1 VVGMV
6 FASFSFRLKV
16 EVEALNMV
24 EALGAYGRHRT
35 VSILK
40 PRPDGRGYRVV
51 IAPAVSGQAVAY
63 GYMKTLV
70 ELADK
75 LGLPVCDEC
84 KNYAARGGFTKHGT
98 AKESDM
104 EELFKK
110 YGVSGSNDLKELALI
125 SECIVEDLTG
135 FMVPNVGIRR
145 TSPVQFSY
153 MVPDVESS
161 DVAIDP
167 QFHVRAPMP
176 GQSPQPFQVE
186 AGTAVYTLSVFID
199 CDKIGTTS
207 DGKPVNDREERVKA
221 ALLGL
226 SVLLEGLAFGAK
238 KARYL
243 PVYEVSGA
251 VAAVSSPLPFV
262 VSPARVTKSSNY
274 IKDTI
279 DRAAKYAELLRDLG
293 EHVDI
298 VYFDNEGLL
307 PEAPSGVEKVNSLSE
322 LVGEVKRLVLEALQ
336 KGGR

>member
-1 VVGMV
+1 
-6 FASFSFRLKV
+6 
-16 EVEALNMV
+16 V

-75 LGLPVCDEC
+75 LGLPMCDEC
-84 KNYAARGGFTKHGT
+84 KNYAVRGGFTKHGT
-98 AKESDM
+98 SKEKGLT
-104 EELFKK
+104 EL
-110 YGVSGSNDLKELALI
+110 ELIERCL
-125 SECIVEDLTG
+125 VEDLTG
-135 FMVPNVGIRR
+135 FLVPEAGIRR

-186 AGTAVYTLSVFID
+186 AGTAVYTLSAFVD

-207 DGKPVNDREERVKA
+207 DGKPVNDREKRVEA
-221 ALLGL
+221 AFLGL
-226 SVLLEGLAFGAK
+226 AVLLEGLAFGAK
-238 KARYL
+238 KARYF
-243 PVYEVSGA
+243 PVCEVSGA
-251 VAAVSSPLPFV
+251 VAAVSRPLPFV
-262 VSPARVTKSSNY
+262 VSPARVTRSSNY

-279 DRAAKYAELLRDLG
+279 DRAAKYAELLRDLQ
-293 EHVDI
+293 ERVDI
-298 VYFDNEGLL
+298 VCFDKEGLL
-307 PEAPSGVEKVNSLSE
+307 PEAPSGVKKVNSLPE
-322 LVGEVKRLVLEALQ
+322 LVDEVKRLVLEVPR
-336 KGGR
+336 KGGK

>member
-1 VVGMV
+1 MV
-6 FASFSFRLKV
+6 FASFSFRLRV

-51 IAPAVSGQAVAY
+51 IAPAVSGQAIAH

-70 ELADK
+70 ALADK
-75 LGLPVCDEC
+75 LRLPVCDEC
-84 KNYAARGGFTKHGT
+84 RNYAVRGGFTKHGT
-98 AKESDM
+98 S
-104 EELFKK
+104 EEAGLT
-110 YGVSGSNDLKELALI
+110 ELALI
-125 SECIVEDLTG
+125 ENCLVEDLTG
-135 FMVPNVGIRR
+135 FMVPKAGIRR
-145 TSPVQFSY
+145 TSLVQFSY

-186 AGTAVYTLSVFID
+186 AGTAVYTLSAFVD
-199 CDKIGTTS
+199 CGRIGVTS
-207 DGKPVNDREERVKA
+207 ESNVVRDREKRVEA
-221 ALLGL
+221 AFLGL
-226 SVLLEGLAFGAK
+226 AALLEGLAFGAK

-251 VAAVSSPLPFV
+251 VAAVSSPLPFM
-262 VSPARVTKSSNY
+262 VSPARVTRSSNY

-279 DRAAKYAELLRDLG
+279 DRAARFAELLKDLQ
-293 EHVDI
+293 ERVDI
-298 VYFDNEGLL
+298 VYFDKEGLL
-307 PEAPSGVEKVNSLSE
+307 PEAPSGVKKVNSLPE
-322 LVGEVKRLVLEALQ
+322 LVDEVKRLVLEALR
-336 KGGR
+336 KGGK

>member
-1 VVGMV
+1 MV
-6 FASFSFRLKV
+6 FASFSFRLRV

-70 ELADK
+70 ALADK
-75 LGLPVCDEC
+75 LNLPVCDEC
-84 KNYAARGGFTKHGT
+84 KNYATRGGFTKHGT
-98 AKESDM
+98 S
-104 EELFKK
+104 EEKTLREI
-110 YGVSGSNDLKELALI
+110 DLI
-125 SECIVEDLTG
+125 SSCVVEDLTG
-135 FMVPNVGIRR
+135 FMVPASGIRR

-176 GQSPQPFQVE
+176 GQAPQPFQVE
-186 AGTAVYTLSVFID
+186 AGTAVYTLSAFID
-199 CDKIGTTS
+199 CEKIGVTS
-207 DGKPVNDREERVKA
+207 DGQVVSDRNKRVEA

-226 SVLLEGLAFGAK
+226 SVLLEGLVFGAK

-243 PVYEVSGA
+243 PVYEVTGA
-251 VAAVSSPLPFV
+251 IAAVSSPLPFV
-262 VSPARVTKSSNY
+262 VSPARVARGSNY
-274 IKDTI
+274 LQDTI
-279 DRAAKYAELLRDLG
+279 ERAARYSQLLGDLN
-293 EHVDI
+293 ERVDI
-298 VYFDNEGLL
+298 VYFDKEGLFQ
-307 PEAPSGVEKVNSLSE
+307 EAPSGVRKVNTLPE
-322 LVGEVKRLVLEALQ
+322 LVEEVKNLVLGALQ
-336 KGGR
+336 KGGK

>member
-1 VVGMV
+1 MV
-6 FASFSFRLKV
+6 FASFSFRLRV

-40 PRPDGRGYRVV
+40 PRLDGKGYRVV

-70 ELADK
+70 ALADQMK
-75 LGLPVCDEC
+75 LPVCDEC
-84 KNYAARGGFTKHGT
+84 RNYATRGGFTKHGT
-98 AKESDM
+98 AKEA
-104 EELFKK
+104 ELKSLFAK
-110 YGVSGSNDLKELALI
+110 YGASENNELKEFALI
-125 SECIVEDLTG
+125 SECVVEDLSG
-135 FMVPNVGIRR
+135 FMIPDIGIRR

-161 DVAIDP
+161 DAAIDP

-186 AGTAVYTLSVFID
+186 AGTAVYTLSAFID
-199 CDKIGTTS
+199 VDKIGRTS
-207 DGKPVNDREERVKA
+207 SGRVVGDRFKRIEVS
-221 ALLGL
+221 LLGL

-251 VAAVSSPLPFV
+251 VAAVSNPLPFM
-262 VSPARVTKSSNY
+262 VSPARVTKEKNY
-274 IKDTI
+274 IEDTI
-279 DRAAKYAELLRDLG
+279 NRAAKYSQLLGGVG
-293 EHVDI
+293 ESVNI
-298 VYFDNEGLL
+298 VYFDKEGLYSGTAVNVARADSL
-307 PEAPSGVEKVNSLSE
+307 PELIEKVKE
-322 LVGEVKRLVLEALQ
+322 LVKAL
-336 KGGR
+336 

>member
-1 VVGMV
+1 MVGMV
-6 FASFSFRLKV
+6 FASFSFRLRV

-70 ELADK
+70 ALADQMK
-75 LGLPVCDEC
+75 LPVCDEC
-84 KNYAARGGFTKHGT
+84 RNYVTRGGFTKHGT
-98 AKESDM
+98 AKED
-104 EELFKK
+104 ELKGLFAK
-110 YGVSGSNDLKELALI
+110 YGASESNELKELALI
-125 SECIVEDLTG
+125 SECVVEDLSG
-135 FMVPNVGIRR
+135 FMIPDIGIRR

-153 MVPDVESS
+153 MIPDVESS

-186 AGTAVYTLSVFID
+186 AGTAVYTLSAFID
-199 CDKIGTTS
+199 VDKIGRTS
-207 DGKPVNDREERVKA
+207 TGKVVGDRPKRIEA

-226 SVLLEGLAFGAK
+226 SALLEGLAFGAK

-251 VAAVSSPLPFV
+251 VAAVSNLLPFM
-262 VSPARVTKSSNY
+262 VSPARVAKEKNY
-274 IKDTI
+274 IEDTVK
-279 DRAAKYAELLRDLG
+279 RGAKYLQLLGGVG
-293 EHVDI
+293 ERVYI
-298 VYFDNEGLL
+298 VYFDKEGLYSGTAANVARADSL
-307 PEAPSGVEKVNSLSE
+307 PELIEKVKE
-322 LVGEVKRLVLEALQ
+322 LVKAL
-336 KGGR
+336 

>member
-84 KNYAARGGFTKHGT
+84 KNYAVRGGFTKHGT
-98 AKESDM
+98 SKEKGLT
-104 EELFKK
+104 EL
-110 YGVSGSNDLKELALI
+110 ELIERCL
-125 SECIVEDLTG
+125 VEDLTG
-135 FMVPNVGIRR
+135 FLVPEAGIRR

-186 AGTAVYTLSVFID
+186 AGTAVYTLSAFVD
-199 CDKIGTTS
+199 CGRIGMTS
-207 DGKPVNDREERVKA
+207 DGKPVSDREKRVKA
-221 ALLGL
+221 ALHGL
-226 SVLLEGLAFGAK
+226 AVLLEGLAFGAK

-243 PVYEVSGA
+243 PVFEVSGA

-262 VSPARVTKSSNY
+262 VSPARVTRSSNY

-293 EHVDI
+293 ERVDI

-307 PEAPSGVEKVNSLSE
+307 PEAPSSVKKVDSLSE

>member
-1 VVGMV
+1 MV
-6 FASFSFRLKV
+6 FASFSFRLRV

-51 IAPAVSGQAVAY
+51 IAPAVSGQAIAY

-70 ELADK
+70 ALADK
-75 LGLPVCDEC
+75 LGLPVCNEC
-84 KNYAARGGFTKHGT
+84 RNYATLGGFTKHGT
-98 AKESDM
+98 S
-104 EELFKK
+104 EEKGLT
-110 YGVSGSNDLKELALI
+110 EHALVAN
-125 SECIVEDLTG
+125 CLVEDLTG
-135 FMVPNVGIRR
+135 FMVPAAGIRR

-207 DGKPVNDREERVKA
+207 DGKPVNDRGKRVEA

-251 VAAVSSPLPFV
+251 VAAVSRPLPFV
-262 VSPARVTKSSNY
+262 VSPARVTKNSNY
-274 IKDTI
+274 IRDTI
-279 DRAAKYAELLRDLG
+279 DRAAKYTELLRDLK
-293 EHVDI
+293 ERVDI
-298 VYFDNEGLL
+298 VYFDKEGLL
-307 PEAPSGVEKVNSLSE
+307 PEAPSGVKKVNSLPE
-322 LVGEVKRLVLEALQ
+322 LVDEVKRLVLEASQ

>member
-1 VVGMV
+1 MV
-6 FASFSFRLKV
+6 FASFSFRLRV

-84 KNYAARGGFTKHGT
+84 KSYAARGGFTKHGT
-98 AKESDM
+98 SKE
-104 EELFKK
+104 
-110 YGVSGSNDLKELALI
+110 KELTELKLI
-125 SECIVEDLTG
+125 ERCLVEDLTG
-135 FMVPNVGIRR
+135 FLVPEAGIRR

-186 AGTAVYTLSVFID
+186 AGTAVYTLGAFVD
-199 CDKIGTTS
+199 CGRIGVTS
-207 DGKPVNDREERVKA
+207 DGNVVSGREKRVEA

-226 SVLLEGLAFGAK
+226 AVLLEGLAFGAK

-243 PVYEVSGA
+243 PVFEVSGA

-262 VSPARVTKSSNY
+262 VSPARVTRSTNY

-279 DRAAKYAELLRDLG
+279 ERAAKYRELLSSLG
-293 EHVDI
+293 ESVSI
-298 VYFDNEGLL
+298 VYFDKEGLL
-307 PEAPSGVEKVNSLSE
+307 PANPAGVEKVNSLSE
-322 LVGEVKRLVLEALQ
+322 LVEKVKNLVLEALG
-336 KGGR
+336 KGGG

>member
-1 VVGMV
+1 MV
-6 FASFSFRLKV
+6 FASFSFRLRV

-40 PRPDGRGYRVV
+40 PRPDGRGCRMV

-70 ELADK
+70 ALADQMK
-75 LGLPVCDEC
+75 LPVCDEC
-84 KNYAARGGFTKHGT
+84 KNYATRGGFTKHGT
-98 AKESDM
+98 ANKD
-104 EELFKK
+104 ELEGLFAK
-110 YGVSGSNDLKELALI
+110 YRASKNAELKEFALI
-125 SECIVEDLTG
+125 SECVVEDLTG
-135 FMVPNVGIRR
+135 FMVPDVGIRR

-153 MVPDVESS
+153 MIPDVESS

-186 AGTAVYTLSVFID
+186 ASTAVYTLSAFID
-199 CDKIGTTS
+199 VDKIGRTS
-207 DGKPVNDREERVKA
+207 AGKDVGDRTQRIEA

-251 VAAVSSPLPFV
+251 VAAVSHPLPFM
-262 VSPARVTKSSNY
+262 VSPARVAKEKNY
-274 IKDTI
+274 IEDTI
-279 DRAAKYAELLRDLG
+279 KRAAKYSQLLRGVG
-293 EHVDI
+293 ESVSV
-298 VYFDNEGLL
+298 VYFDKEGLY
-307 PEAPSGVEKVNSLSE
+307 SGRGDNVERADSLSE
-322 LVGEVKRLVLEALQ
+322 LIEKVKKFLL
-336 KGGR
+336 KPCGGG

>member
-1 VVGMV
+1 MV
-6 FASFSFRLKV
+6 FASFSFRLRV

-75 LGLPVCDEC
+75 LGLPVCEEC
-84 KNYAARGGFTKHGT
+84 KNYAVRGGFTKHGT
-98 AKESDM
+98 SE
-104 EELFKK
+104 KK
-110 YGVSGSNDLKELALI
+110 DLTEVALI
-125 SECIVEDLTG
+125 GSCLVEDLTG
-135 FMVPNVGIRR
+135 FLVPAAGIRR

-186 AGTAVYTLSVFID
+186 AGTAVYTLSAFVD
-199 CDKIGTTS
+199 CGRIGVTS
-207 DGKPVNDREERVKA
+207 DGNVVSGREKRVEA

-226 SVLLEGLAFGAK
+226 AVLLEGLAFGAK

-262 VSPARVTKSSNY
+262 VSPARVTRSTNY

-279 DRAAKYAELLRDLG
+279 ERAAKYRELLSSLG
-293 EHVDI
+293 ESVSI
-298 VYFDNEGLL
+298 VYFDKEGLL
-307 PEAPSGVEKVNSLSE
+307 PENPAGVEKVNSLSE
-322 LVGEVKRLVLEALQ
+322 LVEKVKNLVLEALG
-336 KGGR
+336 KGGG